1 MSEMDM
7 GAMGAWAEI
16 MAEEQ
21 VQSAP
26 PSEKN
31 DENETKQEQSTEET
45 DNAMRKP
52 QQPEQQYFA
61 VQVTNLPACTNE
73 ELFYHF
79 GGDSVV
85 RDIAILPDRR
95 CAARIDL
102 YTVEGLKR
110 AKELDGQQFRGRTLR
125 VYEIREERVRERPLP
140 HEFQNRQFS
149 NEPPPYSRESSRYG
163 NYFTFNHFH
172 MRPFRYKSYLS
183 KECRVL

>member
-31 DENETKQEQSTEET
+31 DEHDSTQEQSAEENNGSST
-45 DNAMRKP
+45 MRK
-52 QQPEQQYFA
+52 QSEQQQYFA

-85 RDIAILPDRR
+85 RDIAFLPDRR

-102 YTVEGLKR
+102 HTIDGLKR

-125 VYEIREERVRERPLP
+125 VYEIREDRVQRQIP
-140 HEFQNRQFS
+140 HEFTNRQFS
-149 NEPPPYSRESSRYG
+149 NEPPPYSRESSRYFYSFVCLV
-163 NYFTFNHFH
+163 NFCPHSLFAL
-172 MRPFRYKSYLS
+172 P
-183 KECRVL
+183 